1 LVKYG
6 EKLKINR
13 FLACSYTVEGED
25 PAGKRLDG
33 VAKEWLFFYYRNPI
47 RPVPVAFLIQ
57 VD

>member
-33 VAKEWLFFYYRNPI
+33 RERMV
-47 RPVPVAFLIQ
+47 VFLLPQSDPARAGGIP
-57 VD
+57 DPS